1 MNSFHTSRFGGRV
14 LSTAAFVAVFGTATL
29 ATQAQ
34 PASSPA
40 PSSSMK
46 PMTAGAQMPGQGSDE
61 LQKSMMSGMEKMQ
74 QMKPTGDTD
83 KDFAMM
89 MKMHHQQAVVMA
101 KPEIEHGKS
110 PELKAMARKI
120 VKDQT
125 KEIGQLDAWMKKHP

>member
-1 MNSFHTSRFGGRV
+1 MNSFQPSSLGRLV
-14 LSTAAFVAVFGTATL
+14 STAAFVAVLGGAAL
-29 ATQAQ
+29 AAQAQ

-40 PSSSMK
+40 GSSSMK
-46 PMTAGAQMPGQGSDE
+46 PMTGGAPMPGQGSE
-61 LQKSMMSGMEKMQ
+61 EMHKTMMSGMEKMQ

-89 MKMHHQQAVVMA
+89 MKMHHQQAIEMA

-110 PELKAMARKI
+110 AELKTMARKI